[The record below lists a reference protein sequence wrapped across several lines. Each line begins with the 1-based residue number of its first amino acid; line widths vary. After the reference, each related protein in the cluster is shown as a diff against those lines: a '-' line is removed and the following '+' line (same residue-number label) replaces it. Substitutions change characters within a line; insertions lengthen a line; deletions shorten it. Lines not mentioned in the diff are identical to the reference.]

1 MIPKQIALLT
11 LGFVLHTQPGL
22 EDNLK
27 LSWKVNIDSGMVQI
41 KYLIKVPGKSV

>member
-11 LGFVLHTQPGL
+11 LGFVLQTQPGL

-27 LSWKVNIDSGMVQI
+27 LSLKMNIDSGMAQLN
-41 KYLIKVPGKSV
+41 YLNRAPGKSV